1 MWLAVTHE
9 LEAPETANKAHV
21 WEQRMQRVAA
31 PGFPVLGDG
40 WSSLA
45 ARDARAQASGSGH
58 VALGWQQDGAAH
70 TSPVLIQGLGQPRR
84 GLLQPRT
91 SEGEAHGWA
100 IFSPSAP
107 PVSGHTSSP
116 LLMISISKGQRARIW
131 AKSASPEAGC
141 GVILVI
147 SMPRDLP
154 VWQ

>member
-58 VALGWQQDGAAH
+58 VALM
-70 TSPVLIQGLGQPRR
+70 VLPHQ
-84 GLLQPRT
+84 
-91 SEGEAHGWA
+91 
-100 IFSPSAP
+100 PSADSRVGGTMEGP
-107 PVSGHTSSP
+107 P
-116 LLMISISKGQRARIW
+116 A
-131 AKSASPEAGC
+131 AKN
-141 GVILVI
+141 L
-147 SMPRDLP
+147 
-154 VWQ
+154 